1 MSWRRTLLGLPLLV
15 ALVGLSCVRNYAD
28 QQQEGVCEVHHA
40 RLATS
45 IVRLGYGLESAPGI
59 AYRTARKTEFPNSY
73 IYANGGCVSNPFF
86 RWARVRACPKCN
98 AAEKEWLKTHRREPA
113 EGEQSP
119 LKATTHPGHTNE

>member
-1 MSWRRTLLGLPLLV
+1 MRLALALLV
-15 ALVGLSCVRNYAD
+15 ALVGLSCVRNYANE
-28 QQQEGVCEVHHA
+28 QPEGMCEVHSA
-40 RLATS
+40 PLSTS
-45 IVRLGYGLESAPGI
+45 IVRLSYGLPTAPGI
-59 AYRTARKTEFPNSY
+59 AYRAARKAEFPHSY

-119 LKATTHPGHTNE
+119 LKATAHPGHTNE